1 MNLALFPRE
10 IPPGGGGGPLISGP
24 FRLPP
29 SAAAVGPFRLPPS
42 AAAVGGDTPGVAE
55 PPCLS
60 KV

>member
-29 SAAAVGPFRLPPS
+29 SAAAVG
-42 AAAVGGDTPGVAE
+42 GDTPGVAE